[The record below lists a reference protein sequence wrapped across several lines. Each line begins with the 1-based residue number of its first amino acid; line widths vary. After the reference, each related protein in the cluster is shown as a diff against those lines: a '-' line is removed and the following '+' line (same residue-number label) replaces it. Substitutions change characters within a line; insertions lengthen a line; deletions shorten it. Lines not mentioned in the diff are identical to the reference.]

1 MFALKAVEA
10 TWNPETPQNAEPRC
24 SIQKHAAS
32 SPTSSCAPSRQS
44 FPKPPPPAAARFAL
58 VIGNG
63 NYGELSKL
71 ANPANDAGDMAAALK
86 ELGFH
91 VDLLTDASMGAMEDA
106 VVRLGDELAASP
118 NSTGFFYYAGHGL
131 QSGGTNYLIPAD
143 AHIPSEA
150 FLKNRAL
157 AAQEVLDTLQVAKN
171 VLNVVVLDACRDN
184 PFGWSRSGTRG
195 LQIVGNQPSGSIIV
209 YATSAGSVAQ
219 DGTGRNGVFTQE
231 LLKNLKTP
239 GLEVKEVFNRTGAGV
254 KAATGGKQVP
264 AVYSQFFDMA
274 YLGDRSSEAAVF
286 AVATTAD
293 LMVKASQPGLQDA
306 TAEIFVDGESQGMA
320 PLLVQAL
327 PAGRLLKV
335 EVKSPTSYASMDL
348 KLISGEL
355 REVSLTMV
363 ALKGNLLI
371 ASSSPDA
378 VLFVDGAKKGPLG
391 SGAFRDLAIGAH
403 DLELRGKGLHWT
415 GTVEVRADS
424 TTRVEATLRAV
435 AAATL
440 RFPSLG
446 IPAELRVDGNKVDGK
461 IENGHQLFS
470 GIPSDWPVAVTL
482 SWPGTSI
489 PEFTTTYSF
498 APGET
503 KVQAIPA
510 GRLSLPWTPTGTT
523 VTIAGLGFATTSGQ
537 SWQSPELPA
546 GQMDVSVAGPV
557 GLRSKS
563 MVVAGTS
570 TEVSGYREAALG
582 FLAAKNSAVHK
593 SISFRKTTRTLGIV
607 SLATGAVSVLA
618 GGVVY
623 LLGADAGS
631 RYAAA
636 TDSATAASLRTQS
649 QTYGN
654 LLGASLG
661 VAGATL
667 ALAPRP
673 LVRRPR
679 RVRPRTQQRRT

>member
-1 MFALKAVEA
+1 MLPLRLPPPVF
-10 TWNPETPQNAEPRC
+10 P
-24 SIQKHAAS
+24 
-32 SPTSSCAPSRQS
+32 PTGLLPSR
-44 FPKPPPPAAARFAL
+44 PPPAAAGAPFAL

-71 ANPANDAGDMAAALK
+71 ANPANDAADMAAALK
-86 ELGFH
+86 ELGFS
-91 VDLLTDASMGAMEDA
+91 VDLLVDADMGAMEEA

-157 AAQEVLDTLQVAKN
+157 AAQEVLDTLQAAKN

-184 PFGWSRSGTRG
+184 PFGWSRSGNRG

-293 LMVKASQPGLQDA
+293 LMVKASQSGLQDA
-306 TAEIFVDGESQGMA
+306 TAEIFVDGVSKGMS

-335 EVKSPTSYASMDL
+335 EVKSATSYASMDL

-355 REVSLTMV
+355 REVSFAMV

-371 ASSSPDA
+371 ASSNADT
-378 VLFVDGAKKGPLG
+378 VLYIDGAKKGPLG

-403 DLELRGKGLHWT
+403 DLELRGKDLHWT

-424 TTRVEATLRAV
+424 TTRVEAKLRAV

-440 RFPSLG
+440 RLPSLG
-446 IPAELRVDGNKVDGK
+446 IPAELRVDGNKVEGR
-461 IENGHQLFS
+461 IEDGHQLFH
-470 GIPSDWPVAVTL
+470 GISSDWPVAVSI

-489 PEFTTTYSF
+489 PVTTATYSF

-503 KVQAIPA
+503 KISAIPA
-510 GRLSLPWTPTGTT
+510 GRLSLPWTPAGTK
-523 VTIAGLGFATTSGQ
+523 VTIAGLGFATKDGQ

-546 GQMDVSVAGPV
+546 GQLDISVEGPV
-557 GLRSKS
+557 GLRGQTT
-563 MVVAGTS
+563 VVAGTS
-570 TEVSGYREAALG
+570 TEVSGYRGAALG

-607 SLATGAVSVLA
+607 SLATGAASVLA
-618 GGVVY
+618 GGAVY
-623 LLGADAGS
+623 LLGADAGR

-667 ALAPRP
+667 ALAPVLWFVGPDESALARNSAE
-673 LVRRPR
+673 LDR
-679 RVRPRTQQRRT
+679 QIKELK